1 MVSLTLFYWDIITT
15 KLNTL
20 QKETV
25 KSKLLD
31 TTFSLFI
38 TLKKNKPNKNLSE
51 TELHTLNSL
60 LQSKNII
67 IQNAEEGNTTVVIDK
82 NAYKKKMKAII
93 WTIQNLKNMTIK
105 KKSI

>member
-1 MVSLTLFYWDIITT
+1 MVSLILFYRDIITT

-20 QKETV
+20 QKETI

-38 TLKKNKPNKNLSE
+38 MLKKNKPNKNLSE

-67 IQNAEEGNTTVVIDK
+67 KNADKGNTTVVIDK

-93 WTIQNLKNMTIK
+93 WTIQNLKNITIK